1 VSKTSGQLSR
11 FILSGISAVTVDL
24 LAYYILAN
32 YLNYDLA
39 KTLSFICGTIVAF
52 IANKYFTFQKYE
64 KRNKEVWQFV
74 LLYLATLIVN
84 VAINRIVLEISQIVL
99 LGFLVATVFS
109 ASLNFLGQKF
119 WVFK

>member
-1 VSKTSGQLSR
+1 MSKTSGQLSR